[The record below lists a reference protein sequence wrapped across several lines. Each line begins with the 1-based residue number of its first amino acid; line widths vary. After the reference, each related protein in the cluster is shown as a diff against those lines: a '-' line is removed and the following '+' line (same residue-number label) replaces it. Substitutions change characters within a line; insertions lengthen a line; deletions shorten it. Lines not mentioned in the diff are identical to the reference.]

1 MHVALV
7 GKYTELPDAYKSIN
21 ESFIHA
27 GAAHTAKVK
36 VHYISAEELSAANAE
51 ELLGQMSGVFVAPG
65 SGPRGI
71 EGKIEAVRYA
81 REHNVPFFGVCLGMQ
96 SAIIEFARNV
106 LGISDAH
113 SAEMDTKT
121 KNAVIDI
128 MEEQKKV
135 TAKGGT
141 MRLGGYQCS
150 LKAGSKAAE
159 AYGTDSIVER
169 HRHRYEF
176 NSAYQSQFEQAGMVV
191 TGTNPETGLVE
202 VVELQGHPW
211 FVGVQFNPEYHS
223 RVSNPAPLFVAF
235 VGAALEYQKQNQK
248 AETAE

>member
-1 MHVALV
+1 
-7 GKYTELPDAYKSIN
+7 
-21 ESFIHA
+21 
-27 GAAHTAKVK
+27 
-36 VHYISAEELSAANAE
+36 
-51 ELLGQMSGVFVAPG
+51 
-65 SGPRGI
+65 
-71 EGKIEAVRYA
+71 VRYA
-81 REHNVPFFGVCLGMQ
+81 RENNVPFFGVCLGMQ
-96 SAIIEFARNV
+96 SAVIEFARNV
-106 LGISDAH
+106 LGINDAH
-113 SAEMDTKT
+113 SSEMDTKT

-159 AYGTDSIVER
+159 AYGSDSIVER

-248 AETAE
+248 AEMAE